1 MNPISLFANR
11 RHLLLLRSLSD
22 TTVKQQLQRL
32 ALILF
37 FLLLAHTVA
46 MRVLEGFSW
55 ADSVWLTLTTVTT
68 VGYGDFSAQTWLGRA
83 ATVIL
88 IYAAGIAVLAQ
99 VAAMYFEFR
108 QDRRQRILK
117 GEWSWKMQDHIVL
130 INSPKEGAER
140 YFAQLISQLRRS
152 ALPAAQKPVL
162 IVTSHLKEGITD
174 NLRSLDV
181 AHVNADSADREAA
194 EHCSLDQAAI
204 IVVLCH
210 DPIHPIWDSVNF
222 DLVTRCRETN
232 PTALIVAEAV
242 TDDNRDRLIRA
253 GANHVVRPI
262 RSYPELLV
270 RTLLAPGTE
279 QVIEDLFDSSGEECV
294 RYPVKF
300 QGKWADLATTL
311 ITEDIGLAL
320 AYADEQGKVISNP
333 PPHESISASALFVM
347 VREGNHKST
356 PDVEQLIEQLSSGL

>member
-22 TTVKQQLQRL
+22 TTVRQQLQRL
-32 ALILF
+32 ALILIL
-37 FLLLAHTVA
+37 LLLAHTVA
-46 MRVLEGFSW
+46 MRFIEGLSW
-55 ADSVWLTLTTVTT
+55 ADALWLTLTTVTT

-83 ATVIL
+83 TTVIL
-88 IYAAGIAVLAQ
+88 LYAAGIAVLAQ
-99 VAAMYFEFR
+99 VAALYFEFR

-117 GEWSWKMQDHIVL
+117 GEWSWNMEDHIVL

-140 YFAQLISQLRRS
+140 YFEQFVSQLRRS
-152 ALPAAQKPVL
+152 SLPAAQKPIL
-162 IVTSHLKEGITD
+162 IVSSNLENGIPD
-174 NLRSLDV
+174 SLRAMDV
-181 AHVNADSADREAA
+181 AHVRADSADQESA
-194 EHCSLDQAAI
+194 EHCSLDKAAI

-232 PTALIVAEAV
+232 PTALIVTEAV
-242 TDDNRDRLIRA
+242 TDDNRERLVRA

-279 QVIEDLFDSSGEECV
+279 RVIEDLFDSTGEECV
-294 RYPVKF
+294 RYNINF
-300 QGKWADLATTL
+300 IGTWASLTTKL
-311 ITEDIGLAL
+311 INEDIGLAL
-320 AYADEQGKVISNP
+320 AYGREDGEVISNP
-333 PPHESISASALFVM
+333 PPHETINATALFVM
-347 VREGNHKST
+347 VREGNSKPT
-356 PDVEQLIEQLSSGL
+356 EQVQQLIAGI